1 MNNLIEF
8 KQNKFEMPF
17 QMFAK
22 ELCQRCSK
30 LTITEVMI
38 YSVMWDDYLFYTK
51 ERGHYTPSQADIAAD
66 ACTSR
71 KTVNATIQKLI
82 GLGLIVE
89 VNEYKGVAS
98 TYKVI
103 NYREVADELF
113 DCEPVA
119 ERKRRTQEENQAKRD
134 EYHATKVTEPVPVN
148 TPVSVIT
155 PEPIIL
161 PIAVEE
167 PMNEPVKASESLSI
181 PAKKEYTVELTKN
194 QLEMYCNHTNQDV
207 EHVKQNLKAEP
218 TVAGFIIELLE
229 GLVKEEQDKL
239 FFSDLAI
246 KADPHFK
253 GTTSQSSIDE
263 DQFSPF

>member
-1 MNNLIEF
+1 MINLTDP
-8 KQNKFEMPF
+8 NKKIDFEYVPMPA
-17 QMFAK
+17 QVLSIKEVNGVSLNGDAK
-22 ELCQRCSK
+22 NLYIK
-30 LTITEVMI
+30 
-38 YSVMWDDYLFYTK
+38 MWKESFFYNEKYGLYAPT
-51 ERGHYTPSQADIAAD
+51 QADLAYSLG
-66 ACTSR
+66 TSVSTIKR
-71 KTVNATIQKLI
+71 ATKKLEES
-82 GLGLIVE
+82 GLILVEDSMTGHGNHITVTDWRAIEVIVSRPTPKEARQEAIKQKNASVE
-89 VNEYKGVAS
+89 VVE
-98 TYKVI
+98 
-103 NYREVADELF
+103 D
-113 DCEPVA
+113 
-119 ERKRRTQEENQAKRD
+119 
-134 EYHATKVTEPVPVN
+134 

-161 PIAVEE
+161 PITVEE

-229 GLVKEEQDKL
+229 GLVKEEQDKS